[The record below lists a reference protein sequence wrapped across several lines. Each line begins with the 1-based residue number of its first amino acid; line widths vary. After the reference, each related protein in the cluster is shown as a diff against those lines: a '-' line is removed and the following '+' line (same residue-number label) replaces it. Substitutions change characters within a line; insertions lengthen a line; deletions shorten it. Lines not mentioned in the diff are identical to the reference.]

1 MSARRLSV
9 LAVPALLAAGLALV
23 PPAQAVSTSVLV
35 AEVYGGGGN
44 PGATLRS
51 DFIELANASGSPVS
65 VDGWSVR
72 YWSAAGSSY
81 QSTDLAGS
89 IAPGGRYLVK
99 EGDGANTAA
108 TPLPPAAV
116 NGSIAMSGSTGR
128 VAVVNAA
135 GEVVDLV
142 GWGAGAITYEG
153 APAPGTSN
161 ATSVARGT
169 LTDTDHNATDFTVG
183 APTPSNDGYVAPPVA
198 TATVAQLQGAQH
210 RSPLEGDLVADV
222 TGIVTAKAGNGFWL
236 QSTAPDSSE
245 ATSEGLFVFTS
256 RTPAVTVGDEV
267 SVDGRVAEFRPG
279 GTATNLTGTQLT
291 GATWEVLSQGND
303 VPAPVVLGEDRTA
316 PAQSVKTGNPGDVE
330 RPGVPFAP
338 ATDALDFYESLE
350 GMLVGVR
357 DAEVV
362 GATNDFQELWVV
374 PPSVQAVRSSA
385 GGVVYGGYDQPNT
398 QRVQLDDNLFSEPM
412 PDTHVGGRVTGLVSG
427 PLSYDFGNVELLPT
441 TVPAVSA
448 GNLQR
453 EVAPRQR
460 DLDLSVASFN
470 VENLAAPNPQATFDA
485 LAGQVVT
492 NLRSPD
498 VIALEEI
505 QDDNGAPRGEC
516 PEVADGV
523 VSSRGT
529 VDRLIAAIAA
539 AGGPAY
545 SARWVDPQDCADGG
559 QPGGNIRNVFL
570 YRTDRDL
577 EFVDRPGA
585 TATTAVDVLADK
597 QGRPYLSTSPSRI
610 APADPAWED
619 SRKPLV
625 GEFRFRGQTVFVAA
639 VHFASKGGD
648 RPLMGRYQQP
658 FRLSEEQRH
667 AQARLVRGWVDDL
680 LSADPAAKV
689 VVAGDVNDF
698 EFSVT
703 TDILANTRL
712 VDILEGSGSTS
723 MTDLPRTQPA
733 PERWTYVFDGNS
745 QVLDHILVSPS
756 LASLTGRVERPW
768 RAGDGAPA
776 FVHDIVHTNA
786 AFHDQDSD
794 HDPQVVHLNL
804 KK

>member
-1 MSARRLSV
+1 MPARRLAA
-9 LAVPALLAAGLALV
+9 LAVPVLATAATLV
-23 PPAQAVSTSVLV
+23 AAPSATAVSTGVVV

-44 PGATLRS
+44 SGAFYRS
-51 DFIELANASGSPVS
+51 DFIELGNASAGAIDLDGWRVQYWSASGSFT
-65 VDGWSVR
+65 
-72 YWSAAGSSY
+72 A
-81 QSTDLAGS
+81 STDLSGS

-99 EGDGANTAA
+99 QADGANAAA
-108 TPLPPAAV
+108 TPLPAAGAS
-116 NGSIAMSGSTGR
+116 GSIAMASGSGR
-128 VAVVNAA
+128 VAVVDAN
-135 GEVVDLV
+135 GTVVDLV
-142 GWGAGAITYEG
+142 GYGAANAFET
-153 APAPGTSN
+153 APAPAASN
-161 ATSVARGT
+161 TTSVARPT
-169 LTDTDHNATDFTVG
+169 LADTDDNAADFAAG
-183 APTPSNDGYVAPPVA
+183 APTPSNDGYLPPPVV
-198 TATVAQLQGAQH
+198 TATVAEVQGAHH

-222 TGIVTAKAGNGFWL
+222 TGIVTATASNGFWL
-236 QSTAPDSSE
+236 QSTAPDSSP

-256 RTPAVTVGDEV
+256 RTPAVAVGDEV

-279 GTATNLTGTQLT
+279 GSATNLTGTQLT
-291 GATWEVLSQGND
+291 GATWEVLSHGND

-316 PAQSVKTGNPGDVE
+316 PAQNVKTGNPGDVE
-330 RPGVPFAP
+330 RADVPFAP
-338 ATDALDFYESLE
+338 ETDALDFYESLE

-357 DAEVV
+357 DGQVV
-362 GATNDFQELWVV
+362 GATNRFQELWVV
-374 PPSVQAVRSSA
+374 PPSVEAVRSSA

-398 QRVQLDDNLFSEPM
+398 QRVQLDDNLFREPM
-412 PDTHVGGRVTGLVSG
+412 PDVHVGGRVDGLVSG

-441 TVPAVSA
+441 RVPTVTPS
-448 GNLQR
+448 NLQR
-453 EVAPRQR
+453 EVAPQQR
-460 DLDLSVASFN
+460 DPDLSVASFN
-470 VENLAAPNPQATFDA
+470 VENLAATNPQAKFDA

-505 QDDNGAPRGEC
+505 QDDNGAPGGEC

-529 VDRLIAAIAA
+529 VDRLVAAITA
-539 AGGPAY
+539 AGGPSYA
-545 SARWVDPQDCADGG
+545 ARWIDPADCADGG

-570 YRTDRDL
+570 FRTDRDL

-585 TATTAVDVLADK
+585 SATTPVAVLTDR

-610 APADPAWED
+610 APADAAWED

-648 RPLMGRYQQP
+648 RPLMGRFQQP

-680 LSADPAAKV
+680 LAADPGAKV

-698 EFSVT
+698 EFSET
-703 TDILANTRL
+703 TDIL

-733 PERWTYVFDGNS
+733 AERWTYVFDGNS
-745 QVLDHILVSPS
+745 QVLDHILVSPA
-756 LASLTGRVERPW
+756 LATLSGEVDRPW
-768 RAGDGAPA
+768 RPGHSAPA

-786 AFHDQDSD
+786 PFHDQDSD